1 MKTKK
6 LITMGVLAM
15 AIWLGLLFQ
24 SQPVLAVNREAGAE
38 TETGMLDTESRA
50 SDDPQESSR
59 AGVNTGQ
66 EADPGG
72 MMPDASG
79 GQEGNSFDARDV
91 SSYADGDNA
100 VVIDSASTAYSEETS
115 SIISVT
121 AAVPEHFSLA
131 AYAEIISV
139 ETGITYGLPL

>member
-6 LITMGVLAM
+6 MITMRVLAM

-24 SQPVLAVNREAGAE
+24 SQPVLAANREAGAE

-72 MMPDASG
+72 
-79 GQEGNSFDARDV
+79 QEGNTLDARDA
-91 SSYADGDNA
+91 SNYADGDNA
-100 VVIDSASTAYSEETS
+100 VVVDSASTAYSEETS

-121 AAVPEHFSLA
+121 AAVPEHF
-131 AYAEIISV
+131 
-139 ETGITYGLPL
+139 GL